1 MSNLLQQLVPDIT
14 DRQERNAKQY
24 RAFDENGRL
33 ALCLRRHDTTGEWID
48 VTVAERARLSAIEI
62 QLEIQREEHKRKE
75 QERLDAYRAE
85 HPEEFEED
93 DI

>member
-24 RAFDENGRL
+24 RQFDENGRL
-33 ALCLRRHDTTGEWID
+33 TLCLRRHDTTGEWID

-62 QLEIQREEHKRKE
+62 QLEIQRAEHKRKE

-93 DI
+93 EL